1 MQGQRNQYRKGHDS
15 QFAEAFTY
23 GHITPQAPEVEKA
36 VLGAL
41 MIDRDAYMEVCDKLI
56 PESFYE
62 PQNQVVYEA
71 IQRLSMDENPV
82 DMLTVTDMLGKM
94 GKLDE
99 IGGPAYLAELTS
111 KVATSAN
118 LEYHSNIV
126 AEKYLSRQMISY
138 VSVIGKKIFDESYY
152 IKDVVQEAEST
163 LFELSQKNTKK
174 DYSVLAPVVDR
185 AMEMVKLAHAN
196 KGGITGISSGY
207 YKLDDMICGWQD
219 SDLVVIA
226 GRPAMG
232 KTAFALS
239 LAKNIAADQKIP
251 IAFFSLEMSDV
262 QLANRLMSN
271 ACMVEGT
278 KLLSGQLDTSDW
290 MRLDKKLDK
299 LMDAPLYIDDTES
312 LSVMELRT
320 KARRLVREKGVRL
333 IMIDYLQLMTASGMK
348 FNSRQEEVSLISRSL
363 KGLAKELNIPVL
375 ALSQLNRGVESRNGV
390 EGKRPQLSDLRE
402 SGAIEQDADM
412 VIFLHRPEYY
422 GLKISSDGLIDYTD
436 KAEVIIAKH
445 RKGATGIIMM
455 KFKGEYTRFE
465 NDDDPAMSNFPPT
478 EGGEIIGSKVNGEN
492 GNIIFSQNEYDP
504 FKLAAIDGYR
514 GGDR

>member
-1 MQGQRNQYRKGHDS
+1 MPGQRNQYRKGHDS

-41 MIDRDAYMEVCDKLI
+41 MIDREAYMEVCDKLI

-422 GLKISSDGLIDYTD
+422 GLKISSDGLIDYTN
-436 KAEVIIAKH
+436 KAEVIISKH

>member
-1 MQGQRNQYRKGHDS
+1 MPGQRNQYRKGHDS

-436 KAEVIIAKH
+436 KAEVIISKH

-465 NDDDPAMSNFPPT
+465 NDDPAMSNFPPT